1 MLVLVFGTFSV
12 QWELLTALHEI
23 ARDNYD
29 ALIDSDEHEAGEDVC
44 QYPGGSDLIVRHIAL
59 FVFSL
64 SFWAQFGSSLGM
76 IRWLAEIPSYNAKK
90 HKHLCDALGCNLGWR
105 TLRTRITDPTRPDF
119 PHEYQVTR
127 PATGITMVRRVL
139 AILLFVLP
147 KMLIEMLLLLQGGGF
162 LLTSHGNQ
170 NVILNT
176 LAVTFVC
183 DIDESVYSTFVVK
196 MLRGAYESLPAIGML
211 PAAAVENEELRHA
224 KAWRIDVLIA
234 YAGTW
239 ISFAVLLLLNWLI
252 YSLWCSEF

>member
-1 MLVLVFGTFSV
+1 M
-12 QWELLTALHEI
+12 
-23 ARDNYD
+23 
-29 ALIDSDEHEAGEDVC
+29 
-44 QYPGGSDLIVRHIAL
+44 
-59 FVFSL
+59 
-64 SFWAQFGSSLGM
+64 
-76 IRWLAEIPSYNAKK
+76 
-90 HKHLCDALGCNLGWR
+90 
-105 TLRTRITDPTRPDF
+105 
-119 PHEYQVTR
+119 
-127 PATGITMVRRVL
+127 

-239 ISFAVLLLLNWLI
+239 ISYAVLLLLNWLI